1 MFCNQCGKQNPDG
14 VQFCHSCGAPLA
26 ANSNVAMQQRQQNRN
41 AEMEELQRMIYYFSQ
56 NGAMYE
62 EYDRVCAAL
71 DRTAKGKRHAL
82 LVWGIIISSIGLLIL
97 SMVLPMGLSRGSDYY
112 AAIAIA
118 AFPFLIGQAMI
129 VGYIVYAVNFNKKA
143 AQLYQRYDELSFAL
157 IENYKAY
164 GYCAVGP
171 EYTNPSNL
179 TAILNTI
186 RSGRADSIK
195 EALNVLVN
203 DAYRN
208 NMQQLAAQT
217 ARSAAAA
224 ARGAKAGAVF
234 SAANFFLK

>member
-1 MFCNQCGKQNPDG
+1 MMFCNQCGRHNPDG
-14 VQFCHSCGAPLA
+14 AKFCNSCGAPLA
-26 ANSNVAMQQRQQNRN
+26 APSNAAMQQRQQDRN
-41 AEMEELQRMIYYFSQ
+41 AEMEELQKMIHYFSQ
-56 NGAMYE
+56 KGALYE
-62 EYDRVCAAL
+62 EYDRVCAAI
-71 DRTAKGKRHAL
+71 DRTAKGKHYAL
-82 LVWGIIISSIGLLIL
+82 LVWGIIVSALGMFFFAMLRTGEPAYSAL
-97 SMVLPMGLSRGSDYY
+97 
-112 AAIAIA
+112 AAI
-118 AFPFLIGQAMI
+118 PFLIGQAMI
-129 VGYIVYAVNFNKKA
+129 VGHIVYAVSFDKKKA
-143 AQLYQRYDELSFAL
+143 QLNRRYDELSAAL
-157 IENYKAY
+157 FEHYKAY

-224 ARGAKAGAVF
+224 ARGAKTGAVF